1 MIGAFAVVKG
11 TFIKIGNSYSFIKA
25 VPKIYPYFDLK
36 IKLSNV
42 LAYFKNCSV
51 NFDVFS
57 TLSNTFPK
65 PTES

>member
-11 TFIKIGNSYSFIKA
+11 NIIKFGNRYSFIKA
-25 VPKIYPYFDLK
+25 VPHPYFDLK

-42 LAYFKNCSV
+42 LAYFKKCSG

-57 TLSNTFPK
+57 TLSIIFPNPK
-65 PTES
+65 EC